1 MKKILNW
8 LFPPAKEESAEEKEK
23 RVAEI
28 SATIDELKNINE
40 ELERTKRELAALN
53 ESLNQPHAG

>member
-8 LFPPAKEESAEEKEK
+8 LFPPAKEESAEEKAK

-28 SATIDELKNINE
+28 NATIYELNNINK
-40 ELERTKRELAALN
+40 ELERTKRELAELN
-53 ESLNQPHAG
+53 KSLNQPHAG